1 MNFDAV
7 QVDINDILSV
17 NRRYLIPRNQRE
29 FSWEK
34 LQLEE
39 FWDDIKRNIIYD
51 NGSFNLN
58 EYFLGTVV
66 LSGTTDST
74 MLEII
79 DGQQRLSVITIIL
92 SIISRKLRGLNYI
105 ESADDIVNTY
115 LVSKA
120 TLISAKAHLI
130 EKIAKSNGRD
140 FFKLKCQAK
149 EDANPE
155 VKSDED
161 ERINYAY
168 NFFDRRLQKQEACKL
183 LNKSKLGVRYSE
195 EEYIQC
201 LSAIL
206 KMITSYLKTVR
217 ILVPSTD
224 DAYDVFEVLNAR
236 GISLSSIDLI
246 KNKILQYCS
255 NETDIYPEDTA
266 KKQWSNIEDG
276 LIELNSKM
284 SMSDYIRI
292 WWMSN
297 FGYIGEDQLY
307 RSFKKKIAEKD
318 AMITPESFL
327 SNMEKDSALFFK
339 ICDPQ
344 EGDWPELNQKKIY
357 RILSNLVIFNVT
369 IQRPLVLALLR
380 VRENNETRRFLTET
394 KLIEALQF
402 IEDFQFKF
410 TTICKMKPSGVDAMF
425 AKYAA
430 EIASA
435 KSKANINETLGRLI
449 AAFTE
454 KLPSESVFV
463 ERMVNQLWYSR
474 SQSSKK
480 KRNNT
485 ELINYVYQRLERINR
500 NSDEI
505 TLKDTNLE
513 HIGPQHS
520 FDSDFVGMIGNLIPL
535 SVVINDKCGKQP
547 VEKKIALY
555 AESELSCVNDFV
567 SFYRAYNRWDKD
579 LVVERSQ
586 QLAVKLFNNMAK

>member
-17 NRRYLIPRNQRE
+17 NRRYLIPRNQRD

-34 LQLEE
+34 LQLDE
-39 FWDDIKRNIIYD
+39 FWDDIKRNIRYE
-51 NGSFNLN
+51 NGNFSHA

-66 LSGTTDST
+66 LSGTTDSS

-79 DGQQRLSVITIIL
+79 DGQQRLSVITILL
-92 SIISRKLRGLNYI
+92 SIISRKLRALNYTD
-105 ESADDIVNTY
+105 SADAIVNTY

-120 TLISAKAHLI
+120 SIISAKTQI
-130 EKIAKSNGRD
+130 TEKIAKSNGRD

-149 EDANPE
+149 EDKSPQI
-155 VKSDED
+155 KSDED
-161 ERINYAY
+161 EKINYAY
-168 NFFDRRLQKQEACKL
+168 TYFEKRLEKQEACKL

-195 EEYIQC
+195 EEYLQC
-201 LSAIL
+201 LEAIL
-206 KMITSYLKTVR
+206 KMITSYLKVVR

-255 NETDIYPEDTA
+255 QEDDIYPEDTA
-266 KKQWSNIEDG
+266 KRQWSAIENG
-276 LIELNSKM
+276 LIELDSKI

-307 RSFKKKIAEKD
+307 RSFKKKIADKD
-318 AMITPESFL
+318 TPITPESFL
-327 SNMEKDSALFFK
+327 FNMEKDSALFLK
-339 ICDPQ
+339 ICETH
-344 EGDWPELNQKKIY
+344 EGDWQGVNKKKIY
-357 RILSNLVIFNVT
+357 RILQNLVTFNVT

-380 VRENNETRRFLTET
+380 VREKNETVRFLSEST
-394 KLIEALQF
+394 LIETLQF

-410 TTICKMKPSGVDAMF
+410 TTICKMKPSGVDAMY

-430 EIASA
+430 EVASA
-435 KSKANINETLGRLI
+435 KSKPEMNATLQKMI
-449 AAFTE
+449 KAFTE

-463 ERMVNQLWYSR
+463 ERMINHLWYSR
-474 SQSSKK
+474 LASPKK

-485 ELINYVYQRLERINR
+485 ELINYVFNRLEAINR
-500 NSDEI
+500 GSDEI
-505 TLKDTNLE
+505 TLKDTNIE
-513 HIGPQHS
+513 HIGPQHN
-520 FDSDFVGMIGNLIPL
+520 FDPEYVGMIGNLIPL
-535 SVVINDKCGKQP
+535 SVNINNRCGKNP
-547 VEKKIALY
+547 VDKKIVFY
-555 AESELSCVNDFV
+555 GESDLLCVRDFV
-567 SFYRAYNRWDKD
+567 SFYRSYNYWDKE
-579 LVVERSQ
+579 LVVERSR
-586 QLAVKLFNNMAK
+586 QLALKLFNNMAK

>member
-39 FWDDIKRNIIYD
+39 FWDDIKRNIIYN

-255 NETDIYPEDTA
+255 KETDIYPEDTA

-276 LIELNSKM
+276 LIELNSKL

-318 AMITPESFL
+318 AMITPV
-327 SNMEKDSALFFK
+327 MT
-339 ICDPQ
+339 PT
-344 EGDWPELNQKKIY
+344 Y
-357 RILSNLVIFNVT
+357 
-369 IQRPLVLALLR
+369 
-380 VRENNETRRFLTET
+380 
-394 KLIEALQF
+394 
-402 IEDFQFKF
+402 
-410 TTICKMKPSGVDAMF
+410 
-425 AKYAA
+425 
-430 EIASA
+430 
-435 KSKANINETLGRLI
+435 
-449 AAFTE
+449 
-454 KLPSESVFV
+454 
-463 ERMVNQLWYSR
+463 
-474 SQSSKK
+474 
-480 KRNNT
+480 
-485 ELINYVYQRLERINR
+485 
-500 NSDEI
+500 
-505 TLKDTNLE
+505 
-513 HIGPQHS
+513 
-520 FDSDFVGMIGNLIPL
+520 
-535 SVVINDKCGKQP
+535 
-547 VEKKIALY
+547 
-555 AESELSCVNDFV
+555 
-567 SFYRAYNRWDKD
+567 
-579 LVVERSQ
+579 
-586 QLAVKLFNNMAK
+586 

>member
-7 QVDINDILSV
+7 QVEINDILSV
-17 NRRYLIPRNQRE
+17 NRRYVIPRNQRD

-34 LQLEE
+34 LQLDE
-39 FWDDIKRNIIYD
+39 FWDDIKRNIHYE
-51 NGSFNLN
+51 NGNFRHD

-66 LSGTTDST
+66 LSGTTDSS

-79 DGQQRLSVITIIL
+79 DGQQRLSVITILI
-92 SIISRKLRGLNYI
+92 SIISRKLRSLNFI

-120 TLISAKAHLI
+120 SIISPKTHLT
-130 EKIAKSNGRD
+130 EKIAKSNGRT
-140 FFKLKCQAK
+140 FFKLKCQSK
-149 EDANPE
+149 EDCNPE

-161 ERINYAY
+161 EKINYAY
-168 NFFDRRLQKQEACKL
+168 TYFERKLEKQEACKL
-183 LNKSKLGVRYSE
+183 LDKSKKGVRYSE

-206 KMITSYLKTVR
+206 TMITSYLKVVR
-217 ILVPSTD
+217 ILVPSTE

-255 NETDIYPEDTA
+255 EEKDMYPEDTA
-266 KKQWSNIEDG
+266 KKQWTTIEDG
-276 LIELNSKM
+276 LIELKTKIT
-284 SMSDYIRI
+284 MSDYIRI

-307 RSFKKKIAEKD
+307 RSFKKKIAEKN
-318 AMITPESFL
+318 ATVTPESFL
-327 SNMEKDSALFFK
+327 SQMEKDSTLFFK
-339 ICDPQ
+339 ICEPQ
-344 EGDWPELNQKKIY
+344 ESDWPGLNQRKIF
-357 RILSNLVIFNVT
+357 RILKNLYTFNVT

-380 VRENNETRRFLTET
+380 VRENSQTIKFLSESS
-394 KLIEALQF
+394 LIEALQF

-430 EIASA
+430 DVASA
-435 KSKANINETLGRLI
+435 NNKSEMKSTLSDMI
-449 AAFTE
+449 KAFTE
-454 KLPSESVFV
+454 KMPSESVFI
-463 ERMVNQLWYSR
+463 ERMVNHLWYSR
-474 SQSSKK
+474 NASSKK

-485 ELINYVYQRLERINR
+485 DLINYVYHRLEAINR
-500 NSDEI
+500 GSEEVM
-505 TLKDTNLE
+505 LKDTNLE

-520 FDSDFVGMIGNLIPL
+520 FDPDYVGMIGNLIPL
-535 SVVINDKCGKQP
+535 SVEINDRCGKMP

-555 AESELSCVNDFV
+555 AESDLACVRDFI
-567 SFYRAYNRWDKD
+567 SFYRSHNQWNKE
-579 LVVERSQ
+579 LVQERSNS
-586 QLAVKLFNNMAK
+586 LALKLFNNMAK

>member
-17 NRRYLIPRNQRE
+17 NRRYVIPRNQRD

-34 LQLEE
+34 LQLDE
-39 FWDDIKRNIIYD
+39 FWDDIRRNIQYE
-51 NGSFNLN
+51 NESFSHA

-66 LSGTTDST
+66 LSGTTDSS

-79 DGQQRLSVITIIL
+79 DGQQRLSVITILISL
-92 SIISRKLRGLNYI
+92 ISRKLRALNYI

-120 TLISAKAHLI
+120 SIISAKAHLT
-130 EKIAKSNGRD
+130 EKISKNNGRD
-140 FFKLKCQAK
+140 FFKLKCQSK
-149 EDANPE
+149 EDCHPK

-161 ERINYAY
+161 EKINYAY
-168 NFFDRRLQKQEACKL
+168 TYFEKRLEKQEACKL
-183 LNKSKLGVRYSE
+183 LNKSKKGVRYSE

-201 LSAIL
+201 LDAIL
-206 KMITSYLKTVR
+206 KMITSYLKVVR

-255 NETDIYPEDTA
+255 QETDMYPEDTA
-266 KKQWSNIEDG
+266 KKQWTAIENG
-276 LIELNSKM
+276 LIELKTKIT
-284 SMSDYIRI
+284 MSDYIRI

-307 RSFKKKIAEKD
+307 RSFKKKIADKSTT
-318 AMITPESFL
+318 ITPESFL
-327 SNMEKDSALFFK
+327 SQMEKDSSIFIK

-344 EGDWPELNQKKIY
+344 ENDWPGLNQKKIY
-357 RILSNLVIFNVT
+357 RILRNLFTFNVT

-380 VRENNETRRFLTET
+380 VRENKVTAKYLSESS
-394 KLIEALQF
+394 LIETLQF

-425 AKYAA
+425 AKYAS
-430 EIASA
+430 EVASA
-435 KSKANINETLGRLI
+435 KNKQEMKSTLSDMVK
-449 AAFTE
+449 AFTE
-454 KLPSESVFV
+454 KMPSESVFI
-463 ERMVNQLWYSR
+463 ERMVGHLWYSR
-474 SQSSKK
+474 NTSSKK

-485 ELINYVYQRLERINR
+485 ELISYVYHRLEAINR
-500 NSDEI
+500 GSEEI
-505 TLKDTNLE
+505 MLKDTNLE

-520 FDSDFVGMIGNLIPL
+520 FDPEYVGMIGNLIPL
-535 SVVINDKCGKQP
+535 SVDINDRCGKLP
-547 VEKKIALY
+547 VDKKIALY
-555 AESELSCVNDFV
+555 GESDLACVSDFI
-567 SFYRAYNRWDKD
+567 SFYRAHNNWNKE

-586 QLAVKLFNNMAK
+586 SLALKLFNNMSK